1 MAALRV
7 GSVCWPL
14 TAATGM
20 QPPFD
25 TQTDMMFV
33 YAQVETDTTLSHLGP
48 PGDQGR
54 SSQRTPGSGLS
65 TERCCLTPPPRPPTL
80 WRQKSKISPPAR
92 WTAGVGGA
100 GLACPW
106 LSRTAAPTPPTSL
119 TPVVAFRVTWEL
131 GSAPRIQTLTSRLHS
146 PPGQVRGHS
155 LALVDGVTVS
165 PRPLGWT
172 GAADKH
178 SSPVPTGSELGADT
192 EDPHT
197 WEVLDKQPLV
207 T

>member
-1 MAALRV
+1 M
-7 GSVCWPL
+7 
-14 TAATGM
+14 
-20 QPPFD
+20 
-25 TQTDMMFV
+25 
-33 YAQVETDTTLSHLGP
+33 LSHPSSPAPHTLEAEVQNQSPP
-48 PGDQGR
+48 PGGQ
-54 SSQRTPGSGLS
+54 QV
-65 TERCCLTPPPRPPTL
+65 
-80 WRQKSKISPPAR
+80 W
-92 WTAGVGGA
+92 AGP
-100 GLACPW
+100 ACPW

-146 PPGQVRGHS
+146 PLGQVRGHS
-155 LALVDGVTVS
+155 RALVDGVTVS
-165 PRPLGWT
+165 PRPLGRT

-178 SSPVPTGSELGADT
+178 SSPVATGSELGADT